1 MSVQLGAC
9 SRARRSTIIGM
20 RIEPSFSRD
29 KAISKQDNASRWNQV
44 CATEQEQAP
53 SFGWKKTNLKSEQV
67 QLSASPHRNNSTILQ
82 TNKQRFEYNIE
93 KASLK
98 QPLLHNL
105 AQFKTVTTLH
115 SLNSQNLAQFK
126 TATFAQPQTA
136 WPLRHNMHNFNN
148 RQGTQDPLIALCFRT
163 STVTNQDAIYT
174 RNRQNIQDPQNWPLH
189 YGRAPHS
196 ASPGTSSEEE
206 AVQRWPVYVCVCVC
220 AYACECEFVWVCVCV
235 CMRMCVCMCVCVWVC
250 VSGCVCLHAQ
260 KHQWKFASQKLF
272 CHNLNCE

>member
-1 MSVQLGAC
+1 
-9 SRARRSTIIGM
+9 
-20 RIEPSFSRD
+20 
-29 KAISKQDNASRWNQV
+29 
-44 CATEQEQAP
+44 
-53 SFGWKKTNLKSEQV
+53 
-67 QLSASPHRNNSTILQ
+67 
-82 TNKQRFEYNIE
+82 
-93 KASLK
+93 
-98 QPLLHNL
+98 
-105 AQFKTVTTLH
+105 LH